1 MDKIRPRSEA
11 DFSALAAGRAQAVPP
26 TLGVRTRRSAFFGAA
41 ARARSAPVPL
51 PQDGE
56 KMQAELREQGTR
68 TKRKAAFSEAAS
80 LSARG
85 AQAKRGGASA
95 QKCAG
100 IFSRSEAE
108 RNAESKT
115 AQWAVLAAT
124 KGSGGLKQARIHKH
138 FVTLLEAESL
148 FAASKVIVLSGAGL
162 APAKRSANATKNSD
176 RKAVNADR
184 RF

>member
-1 MDKIRPRSEA
+1 
-11 DFSALAAGRAQAVPP
+11 
-26 TLGVRTRRSAFFGAA
+26 
-41 ARARSAPVPL
+41 
-51 PQDGE
+51 
-56 KMQAELREQGTR
+56 MQAEPREQGTR
-68 TKRKAAFSEAAS
+68 TKRKAAFLAAAS

-85 AQAKRGGASA
+85 AQAKRGGAPA

-124 KGSGGLKQARIHKH
+124 KGSGGLKQARIHRH

-148 FAASKVIVLSGAGL
+148 FAASKVIALSGAGL
-162 APAKRSANATKNSD
+162 APAKLSATATKKSD
-176 RKAVNADR
+176 RKATSAER